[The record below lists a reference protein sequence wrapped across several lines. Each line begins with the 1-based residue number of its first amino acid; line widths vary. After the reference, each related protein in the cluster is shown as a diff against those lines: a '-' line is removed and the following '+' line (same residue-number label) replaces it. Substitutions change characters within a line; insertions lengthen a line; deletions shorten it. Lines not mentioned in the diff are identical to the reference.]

1 MKGLRRLH
9 LEQVWLVDRLG
20 ETEEVKPGLY
30 SERWKVENLKDSSV
44 TLGRAARVGVFAL
57 APRPVRVSEDLCEG
71 KMGGAII
78 RLIRS
83 ESRRACR
90 YAPDGSCVPW

>member
-9 LEQVWLVDRLG
+9 LEQVWLMDRLG

-90 YAPDGSCVPW
+90 CAPDGSRVPW